1 LVILVGLGKRGA
13 NAIFVN
19 VIALILLHLKDDEK
33 FISLALENRQ
43 READNAI
50 GGNTHEHFSNR
61 FHCPNNHPIGS
72 PEINLFTYCITVG
85 RSFVAD

>member
-1 LVILVGLGKRGA
+1 VSLAGLGNSGA
-13 NAIFVN
+13 NVIFVN
-19 VIALILLHLKDDEK
+19 LIALILLHLKDDEK
-33 FISLALENRQ
+33 FISVALENRQ
-43 READNAI
+43 READKAV

-72 PEINLFTYCITVG
+72 PEINLFTCCTTVV